1 MLVNTKCA
9 WRRDGRG
16 VPHGVGAVSGVLVH
30 TPMRRYGGDM
40 GRYAIRPLDERDIAI
55 PRDTASSYVVVAE
68 WNWDR
73 NYDGAIRFEKQGY
86 TPRSPKS
93 GVAGDRVLPDAGE
106 GFLSTTSGARMR
118 LDTEYD
124 TRYAQ
129 DGDGKA
135 MRVNAALRLDSDTRD
150 WFRFDNRGRM
160 SGAEA
165 IVVETSTEGVEG
177 RGLSFDFSFLAGNH
191 DINRSWG

>member
-1 MLVNTKCA
+1 
-9 WRRDGRG
+9 
-16 VPHGVGAVSGVLVH
+16 
-30 TPMRRYGGDM
+30 M

-55 PRDTASSYVVVAE
+55 PRDTASFYAVVAE

-118 LDTEYD
+118 LIRST
-124 TRYAQ
+124 TR
-129 DGDGKA
+129 A
-135 MRVNAALRLDSDTRD
+135 MRRTATARPCASTPPCGSIPTPATGSGSTTAA
-150 WFRFDNRGRM
+150 
-160 SGAEA
+160 A
-165 IVVETSTEGVEG
+165 
-177 RGLSFDFSFLAGNH
+177 
-191 DINRSWG
+191 

>member
-1 MLVNTKCA
+1 
-9 WRRDGRG
+9 
-16 VPHGVGAVSGVLVH
+16 
-30 TPMRRYGGDM
+30 M

-86 TPRSPKS
+86 TPRVPKS

-191 DINRSWG
+191 DINRSWGYPEEWKVEY